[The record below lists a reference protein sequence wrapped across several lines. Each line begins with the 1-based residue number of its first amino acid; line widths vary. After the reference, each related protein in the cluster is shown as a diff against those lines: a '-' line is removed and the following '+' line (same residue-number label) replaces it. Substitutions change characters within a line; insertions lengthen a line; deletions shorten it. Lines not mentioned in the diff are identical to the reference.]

1 MRRPRPHQ
9 PLAPWLE
16 APPFTGASQH
26 AGGGHSGGKGMA
38 RIAGPGIAAGDDGAR
53 SVFDVVPTIIELVG
67 GEAKA
72 GLSGESFRREVEV
85 EGLFSA

>member
-1 MRRPRPHQ
+1 
-9 PLAPWLE
+9 
-16 APPFTGASQH
+16 
-26 AGGGHSGGKGMA
+26 MA